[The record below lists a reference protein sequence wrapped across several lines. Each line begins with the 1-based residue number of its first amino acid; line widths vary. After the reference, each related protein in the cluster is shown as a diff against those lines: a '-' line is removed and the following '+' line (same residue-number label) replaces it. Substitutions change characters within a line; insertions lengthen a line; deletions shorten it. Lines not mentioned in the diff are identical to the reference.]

1 MQVVLIALHSSVLAV
16 YAVERCFES
25 NSLVGIFRSFLT
37 YPTCSADEICL
48 HASDEI

>member
-1 MQVVLIALHSSVLAV
+1 MQVVLMAVHSSVVAV
-16 YAVERCFES
+16 YSAERFFES
-25 NSLVGIFRSFLT
+25 NSLVVILPSLLT

>member
-1 MQVVLIALHSSVLAV
+1 MQVVLMALHTSVLAV
-16 YAVERCFES
+16 YSAERFFES
-25 NSLVGIFRSFLT
+25 NSLVGIFRSLLT